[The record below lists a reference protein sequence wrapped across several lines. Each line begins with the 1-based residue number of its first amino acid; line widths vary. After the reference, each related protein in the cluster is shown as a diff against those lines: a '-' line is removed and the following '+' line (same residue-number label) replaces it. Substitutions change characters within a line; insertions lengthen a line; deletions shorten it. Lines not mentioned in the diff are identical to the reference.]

1 MWEIYIFNLLLN
13 ISHKIFSFT
22 NNVLE
27 TNNSN
32 ESSLKCNSV

>member
-22 NNVLE
+22 HNVLE
-27 TNNSN
+27 RKKFQRIII
-32 ESSLKCNSV
+32 EM